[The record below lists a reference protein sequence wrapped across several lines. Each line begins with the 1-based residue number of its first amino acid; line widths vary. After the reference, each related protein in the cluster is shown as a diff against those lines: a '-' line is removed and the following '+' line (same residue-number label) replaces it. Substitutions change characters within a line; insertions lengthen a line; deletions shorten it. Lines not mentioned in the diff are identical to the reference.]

1 MDFDSADLTQ
11 KLIGLR
17 DEEHPE
23 ALRRAVEALMRDLP
37 GRASAGAQDPAG
49 DGAQSVA
56 RTRADYIADD
66 LRQIYEA
73 DTIERARYYLERLIK
88 GLSETKTSAVN
99 DINLNRWK
107 EYDGILTDSLW
118 VIDRRDSSG
127 AHNAGYWGNFIPQIP
142 HQLLL
147 RYTKKGDWV
156 LDTFLG
162 SGTTLIECRRLG
174 RNGIGIELQPG
185 VAALAAANVDKEA
198 DPHPGET
205 VAEIVTGDCLEVDYA
220 VALGRHGRKTCQF
233 VIMHPPYWDIIR
245 FSGDPRDLSNASGLD
260 GFLAKMNRLAEK
272 VYEVLEEGRYCALVI
287 GDKYSAG
294 EWIPLGFLTM
304 NVFLQRG
311 FQLKSIIV
319 KNFEDTKGKANRK
332 ELWRYRA
339 LAGGYY
345 VFKHEYIFVF
355 KKKGG

>member
-1 MDFDSADLTQ
+1 MDFDNVAFTKKLSDLKDEKNLVSLRSAILCLKNELQTQ
-11 KLIGLR
+11 IFSENGKNTCVLGQKNNKTR
-17 DEEHPE
+17 VEHI
-23 ALRRAVEALMRDLP
+23 
-37 GRASAGAQDPAG
+37 S
-49 DGAQSVA
+49 
-56 RTRADYIADD
+56 DD

-73 DTIERARYYLERLIK
+73 QTIERARYYLERLIK

-107 EYDGILTDSLW
+107 EYDEILTDSLW
-118 VIDRRDSSG
+118 VIDKRDSSG

-147 RYTKKGDWV
+147 RYTRKGDWV

-174 RNGIGIELQPG
+174 RNGIGIELLPE
-185 VAALAAANVDKEA
+185 VAALAAANTSREN
-198 DPHPGET
+198 DPYPGEM
-205 VAEIVTGDCLEVDYA
+205 VAEIVTGDCLEVDFA
-220 VALGRHGRKTCQF
+220 ALLGRRGQKACQF
-233 VIMHPPYWDIIR
+233 VIMHPPYWDIIK
-245 FSGDPRDLSNASGLD
+245 FSADARDLSNASDLD
-260 GFLAKMNRLAEK
+260 DFLAKMSRLAGK

-304 NVFLQRG
+304 NEYLQQG
-311 FQLKSIIV
+311 FRLKSIIV
-319 KNFEDTKGKANRK
+319 KNFEETRGKANQK

-339 LAGGYY
+339 LAGGFY

-355 KKKGG
+355 RK

>member
-1 MDFDSADLTQ
+1 MDFDHIAFTKKLSELKDEKNLALLKNTILCLKDELQPQVFSVEGKNTSNKGQ
-11 KLIGLR
+11 KI
-17 DEEHPE
+17 
-23 ALRRAVEALMRDLP
+23 
-37 GRASAGAQDPAG
+37 SK
-49 DGAQSVA
+49 
-56 RTRADYIADD
+56 TRAEHIADD

-73 DTIERARYYLERLIK
+73 HTIERAQYYLDRLIK

-107 EYDGILTDSLW
+107 EYDEILTDSLW

-162 SGTTLIECRRLG
+162 SGTTLIECKRLG
-174 RNGIGIELQPG
+174 RNGIGIELQPE
-185 VAALAAANVDKEA
+185 VAALASANVDKEA
-198 DPHPGET
+198 DPHPGKT

-220 VALGRHGRKTCQF
+220 VALGRHGRKACQF
-233 VIMHPPYWDIIR
+233 VIMHPPYWDIIK
-245 FSGDPRDLSNASGLD
+245 FSEDPRDLSNLED
-260 GFLAKMNRLAEK
+260 LTGFLKQMGNLAEK
-272 VYEVLEEGRYCALVI
+272 VYEILEEGRYCALVI

-319 KNFEDTKGKANRK
+319 KNFEDTKGKANQK

-355 KKKGG
+355 KK